1 MPFFDIDLS
10 SAARYET
17 LARIG
22 RGGMAEVLLAAT
34 RTNGVVKLSV
44 LKCLWPELAEDA
56 DFLTMFLDEARLSA
70 RLNHPNVVQTYD
82 VVQHEGRLAIAME
95 YLDGQPLTSVLAR
108 LAGSP
113 ELALGTRLRIVT
125 KVLAGLEY
133 AHALA
138 DYDGTPLELVHRD
151 VSPHN
156 VMVTYDGHVKLLD
169 FGVAKTL
176 AAAHQTRPGGIK
188 GKLAYLAP
196 EAIRGDRVDRRADI
210 FSVGV
215 LLWEIVAGRRLWGR
229 RTEGVS
235 GAWRLATGECAPALP
250 EDIDVP
256 PALRAICSR
265 ALALDPA
272 ARFQTAA
279 ELGAALESVGV
290 DASDS
295 QARHLGALVRRA
307 FAGERAQR
315 RALVEFHLRT
325 PSSEREPSATFD
337 YATFELSHHGTTAP
351 HERRVADRR
360 SAAATPPPVVEPAA
374 VAPPRRRGIAP
385 AVLMTAGVAALALV
399 AGVHFGRSGLP
410 MRTWTPS
417 PTSEKSAPAA
427 SLPSEP
433 APGRIAPAPTAPV
446 PAIVEPL
453 AEPLAEPRETQAST
467 SHEHRERRAS
477 DGHSRRAR
485 PLDLLSDE
493 VLDLDGEP
501 FGPQTG
507 SGTRNSLR
515 D

>member
-1 MPFFDIDLS
+1 MPFFDLDLS
-10 SAARYET
+10 SDARYET

-82 VVQHEGRLAIAME
+82 VVHHEGRLAIAME
-95 YLDGQPLTSVLAR
+95 YLDGQPLTSVLGR

-113 ELALGTRLRIVT
+113 ELALGARLRIVT

-133 AHALA
+133 AHTLA
-138 DYDGTPLELVHRD
+138 DYDGTPLEVVHRD

-188 GKLAYLAP
+188 GKLAYLSP
-196 EAIRGDRVDRRADI
+196 EAIRGDRVDRRADV
-210 FSVGV
+210 FSAGV

-235 GAWRLATGECAPALP
+235 GAWRLATGECAPPLP
-250 EDIDVP
+250 EDVDVP
-256 PALRAICSR
+256 PALRAICAR
-265 ALALDPA
+265 ALALDPD

-295 QARHLGALVRRA
+295 QARHLGGLVSGA

-315 RALVEFHLRT
+315 RALVEFHLRP
-325 PSSEREPSATFD
+325 PSASEPSATFD
-337 YATFELSHHGTTAP
+337 YACFEISHHGTTAP
-351 HERRVADRR
+351 HEQRVADRR
-360 SAAATPPPVVEPAA
+360 SAAAAPPPFREPVAA
-374 VAPPRRRGIAP
+374 TPPRRRWIAP
-385 AVLMTAGVAALALV
+385 ALLATAGIAALALV
-399 AGVHFGRSGLP
+399 AGVHVGRSGLNGLASP
-410 MRTWTPS
+410 AWTTS
-417 PTSEKSAPAA
+417 PTSARPAPTAP
-427 SLPSEP
+427 LPSEP
-433 APGRIAPAPTAPV
+433 APAQIAPV
-446 PAIVEPL
+446 PAIVERLP
-453 AEPLAEPRETQAST
+453 EPLPEPRETQAST
-467 SHEHRERRAS
+467 SHEHREHRGS
-477 DGHSRRAR
+477 DGHSRRPR

-501 FGPQTG
+501 FGPQIG

>member
-1 MPFFDIDLS
+1 MPFFDLDLS

-34 RTNGVVKLSV
+34 RANGVVKLSV

-82 VVQHEGRLAIAME
+82 VVHHEGRLAIAME

-133 AHALA
+133 AHTLA
-138 DYDGTPLELVHRD
+138 DYDGTPLEVVHRD

-235 GAWRLATGECAPALP
+235 GAWRLATGECAPPLP
-250 EDIDVP
+250 EDVDAP
-256 PALRAICSR
+256 PSLRAICAR
-265 ALALDPA
+265 ALALDPE

-295 QARHLGALVRRA
+295 QVRHLGALVSGA

-325 PSSEREPSATFD
+325 PSASEPSATFD
-337 YATFELSHHGTTAP
+337 YACFELSHHGTTAP

-360 SAAATPPPVVEPAA
+360 SAAPPTAAESVV
-374 VAPPRRRGIAP
+374 VAPPRKRRIAP
-385 AVLMTAGVAALALV
+385 TLLATAGVAALALV
-399 AGVHFGRSGLP
+399 AGVHVGRSGLNRLALP
-410 MRTWTPS
+410 AWMPS
-417 PTSEKSAPAA
+417 PSARRPAPTA
-427 SLPSEP
+427 LLPSEP
-433 APGRIAPAPTAPV
+433 APAQIAPAQPPA
-446 PAIVEPL
+446 PAIVEQLSVPL
-453 AEPLAEPRETQAST
+453 PEPRETQAST
-467 SHEHRERRAS
+467 SHEHREHRGS

-501 FGPQTG
+501 FGPQAG

>member
-1 MPFFDIDLS
+1 
-10 SAARYET
+10 
-17 LARIG
+17 
-22 RGGMAEVLLAAT
+22 VLLAAT
-34 RTNGVVKLSV
+34 RSNGIVKLSV

-56 DFLTMFLDEARLSA
+56 DFVTMFLDEARLSA

-133 AHALA
+133 AHTLA
-138 DYDGTPLELVHRD
+138 DYDGTPLEVVHRD

-235 GAWRLATGECAPALP
+235 GAWRLATGENAPPLP
-250 EDIDVP
+250 EDVDVP
-256 PALRAICSR
+256 PALRAICGR

-295 QARHLGALVRRA
+295 QARHLGALVSAA

-325 PSSEREPSATFD
+325 PSTSETSATFD
-337 YATFELSHHGTTAP
+337 YACFELSHHGTTAP

-360 SAAATPPPVVEPAA
+360 SAAVEPPPSPEPVVAAPAQ
-374 VAPPRRRGIAP
+374 RRGRAP
-385 AVLMTAGVAALALV
+385 ALLATAGVAALALA
-399 AGVHFGRSGLP
+399 AGVHFGRSGMSGLALP
-410 MRTWTPS
+410 AWTTSPPS
-417 PTSEKSAPAA
+417 PKPAA
-427 SLPSEP
+427 SLPREP
-433 APGRIAPAPTAPV
+433 APAQIAPPPPLPST
-446 PAIVEPL
+446 AIVEQLP
-453 AEPLAEPRETQAST
+453 EPPPEPRETHAST
-467 SHEHRERRAS
+467 SHEHHEHRAG

-501 FGPQTG
+501 FGPQAG